1 MYNILDINNTV
12 VQQTIQ
18 HDKESYIVNMLIHT
32 LYSNKVDKNECYRII
47 EKFKEKVLG
56 D

>member
-1 MYNILDINNTV
+1 MYNMLDANNPI

-18 HDKESYIVNMLIHT
+18 SDKENYIVNMLVRA
-32 LYSNKVDKNECYRII
+32 LYSNKVDKDECYRII

-56 D
+56 E